1 MRPKVR
7 DRSELRTVARNAQQA
22 TGQGHPMAIEAVI
35 QTKIREAEVV
45 SEQPF
50 YIPIRSSTPLNLW
63 FTP

>member
-1 MRPKVR
+1 
-7 DRSELRTVARNAQQA
+7 LRTVARNAQQA